1 MIEHTS
7 NEELANRPI
16 YSIAIIFVVIY
27 FCLFVFYLLIW
38 GFIDDFFLSPSLPF
52 SSHALRLSFVD
63 ILKMFFSPSI
73 FHSDNQGTIRNKF
86 MVIFTCKKYP
96 TPPLIDSLVIVFLF
110 LKKKLEKMAVFLNSE
125 QIFLIIFFNPYQA
138 SICLANE
145 FSLVRRQK
153 KRLWRRYVWLEKGQK
168 LFKCN

>member
-1 MIEHTS
+1 
-7 NEELANRPI
+7 
-16 YSIAIIFVVIY
+16 
-27 FCLFVFYLLIW
+27 
-38 GFIDDFFLSPSLPF
+38 
-52 SSHALRLSFVD
+52 
-63 ILKMFFSPSI
+63 
-73 FHSDNQGTIRNKF
+73 

-110 LKKKLEKMAVFLNSE
+110 FKKKLEKMAVFLNSE

-153 KRLWRRYVWLEKGQK
+153 KRLWRRYV
-168 LFKCN
+168 